1 MLTLLSRFFSHDQTD
16 APLLDH
22 FYVLSCAVVG
32 ILLNL
37 LLFAGKLAVGHTA
50 HSVAIS
56 ADAFNNLGDAG
67 SGLLVLFGLWVSSF
81 GAGREHP
88 FGHGRIEWLIGLF
101 TSLAVIFIGF
111 EFARSS
117 LLAIIHPVQT
127 KQTFLTLTVLFLS
140 ILVKL
145 FLYVLNARSG
155 KKIGSQALK
164 AAAIDCLSDC
174 AATGAVLISAL
185 ITLFSG
191 RETDGWCGLAVS
203 FLIIFAGYRA
213 IKEVIERIIGTA
225 PEQTLV
231 DQISAIVS
239 AYPLIHCVYDLTIH
253 DYGYERFVIS
263 MRIAGGYDQRDALHT
278 IADDI
283 AYQIHTQLGCQCT
296 VQTELLYAD
305 QSEADTLQR
314 AVEKLLCTKA
324 PQIQLQNF
332 RLTQT
337 EAHIDL
343 IFELIMPSAQ
353 QEAGE
358 AIKQEII
365 QLYPTYR
372 IICQII
378 LLHNHPMPSG
388 LSYFHV

>member
-1 MLTLLSRFFSHDQTD
+1 M
-16 APLLDH
+16 
-22 FYVLSCAVVG
+22 G

-81 GAGREHP
+81 GAGREH
-88 FGHGRIEWLIGLF
+88 RIEWLIGLF
-101 TSLAVIFIGF
+101 TSLAVILIGF
-111 EFARSS
+111 EFTRSS

-127 KQTFLTLTVLFLS
+127 KRTFLTLTVLFLS

-174 AATGAVLISAL
+174 AATGVVLISAL

-203 FLIIFAGYRA
+203 FLIIIAGYRA

-253 DYGYERFVIS
+253 DYGYERFVNS
-263 MRIAGGYDQRDALHT
+263 MRIASGYDQLDALHT
-278 IADDI
+278 IADNI

-296 VQTELLYAD
+296 CRQNCSMLIKMKQIL
-305 QSEADTLQR
+305 SS
-314 AVEKLLCTKA
+314 KLLKSFSV
-324 PQIQLQNF
+324 P
-332 RLTQT
+332 R
-337 EAHIDL
+337 H
-343 IFELIMPSAQ
+343 
-353 QEAGE
+353 
-358 AIKQEII
+358 
-365 QLYPTYR
+365 
-372 IICQII
+372 
-378 LLHNHPMPSG
+378 
-388 LSYFHV
+388 LSSSCKISD